1 MKRRNTVI
9 FDCDGVLVDSEPLS
23 LEAFHCALRDQGVDY
38 PRDRITRFC
47 GMTGEASLRIVM
59 KETGVSLDEERYL
72 RAKVEHYKRLVEER
86 GLQLFEG
93 VTELLDSL
101 GGDGVKLAIA
111 TSGPREK
118 VDTSLRL
125 AGLEDR
131 FDAIVSGDDVPQGK
145 PAPDVF
151 LEAAR
156 RCGSDPE
163 CCVGVEDT
171 LIGLQAIRAAGMR
184 VVAVAHTFPLE
195 QLLPLCDILFPRI
208 AEIEVEDL
216 ME

>member
-23 LEAFHCALRDQGVDY
+23 LEAFQCALQDQGVDY
-38 PRDRITRFC
+38 PRDRIMKFC

-59 KETGVSLDEERYL
+59 KETGASLDEERYL

-86 GLQLFEG
+86 GLRLFEG

-111 TSGPREK
+111 TSGPRGK

-125 AGLEDR
+125 AGLENR
-131 FDAIVSGDDVPQGK
+131 FDAIVCGEDVPRGK

-156 RCGSDPE
+156 RCGSDPA

-208 AEIEVEDL
+208 AEIDVEDL